1 MAKIKKYT
9 KEELEE
15 LNNKAI
21 NAINT
26 TDIKLG
32 RKSES
37 EEFLIS
43 IKEVIKTAL
52 DKKVSLVQISKIIK
66 DIYSINLSVNI
77 IKTFAINHLDYIPKK
92 RNGANAQTKRINA
105 IDKTSDNDNTKTSE
119 QIKSEMNTDTNN
131 RRGL

>member
-9 KEELEE
+9 KEELET

-77 IKTFAINHLDYIPKK
+77 IKTFAINHLNYIPKK
-92 RNGANAQTKRINA
+92 RLGANAQTKRINT
-105 IDKTSDNDNTKTSE
+105 IDTKDNDNTNKQNDNGRRTSN
-119 QIKSEMNTDTNN
+119 IDDI
-131 RRGL
+131 

>member
-9 KEELEE
+9 KEELEA

-26 TDIKLG
+26 TEVKLG

-77 IKTFAINHLDYIPKK
+77 IKTFAINHLNYVPKK
-92 RNGANAQTKRINA
+92 RLGANAQTKRINA
-105 IDKTSDNDNTKTSE
+105 IDKTSDNTNANKQNTNDRKTS
-119 QIKSEMNTDTNN
+119 SFDDM
-131 RRGL
+131 

>member
-1 MAKIKKYT
+1 MAKIKKYS

-15 LNNKAI
+15 LNKKAI

-92 RNGANAQTKRINA
+92 RNSANAQTKKINNK
-105 IDKTSDNDNTKTSE
+105 DTSNMT
-119 QIKSEMNTDTNN
+119 ISEMKQYQADNYKDSEDS
-131 RRGL
+131 L